1 MCQVRRAVGLARFV
15 CLRRILSIDR
25 RGFMHG
31 PGAHGIWAPTATDI
45 DRAFFEEWN

>member
-1 MCQVRRAVGLARFV
+1 
-15 CLRRILSIDR
+15 
-25 RGFMHG
+25 MHG